1 MLTEA
6 ALVLLGGLLFGA
18 MFNRSGLWDYTKRI
32 FAETRQT
39 FAVLGDGG
47 AGDDAKERAAR
58 EGTVRLAKFAVIGVV
73 GMAFLGLL
81 SAIPMAIAVWLGQSD
96 WHALWLASIHP
107 GVLIAGV
114 VVFVIGAKL

>member
-1 MLTEA
+1 MLLEA
-6 ALVLLGGLLFGA
+6 ILVLLGGLLFGA
-18 MFNRSGLWDYTKRI
+18 MFNRSGLWGYTKRI

-39 FAVLGDGG
+39 FAVLGDAG
-47 AGDDAKERAAR
+47 AGDEAKERAAR
-58 EGTVRLAKFAVIGVV
+58 VGSVRLARFAVIGVV

-107 GVLIAGV
+107 GVVIAGV
-114 VVFVIGAKL
+114 AVFMVGAKL